1 MDDYCEVNSPEADP
15 ETDPPTD
22 SGELGRLP
30 VGAQEDHQTGQQA

>member
-22 SGELGRLP
+22 CGELGGLP

>member
-15 ETDPPTD
+15 ETNPPTD

>member
-22 SGELGRLP
+22 SGELGQLP

>member
-22 SGELGRLP
+22 CGELGWLP